1 MAQSIVLEHRRSIV
15 VEPRPGNCAVS
26 RGEWPMVAAQVQGR
40 LPAELFKVTALAV
53 AGRMRLS
60 TVSNPR
66 HCVSSACSPN
76 GDASVSLKVRH
87 LVSRHGVDVPKSG

>member
-1 MAQSIVLEHRRSIV
+1 MAQSIVLEHRGSIV

-26 RGEWPMVAAQVQGR
+26 RVEWPMVAAQVQGR
-40 LPAELFKVTALAV
+40 LPAEPFEVTALAV
-53 AGRMRLS
+53 AGGMRLS

-66 HCVSSACSPN
+66 HCVSSACSPD

-87 LVSRHGVDVPKSG
+87 LVSRHGLDVPKSG